1 MTDTIFQ
8 VISPEIERNLG
19 NSLCKLK
26 FLTLIT
32 DCSNRNADKMLPI
45 MVRGFDT
52 EKGVVVYK
60 LAVKLIP
67 NEKSETIMCELLNTG
82 RSWNIKDKI
91 CAFAADNCN
100 TNFGGINRKGEHNVF
115 YRLKQELGRDIVGVG
130 CASHVIHNAFDSACD
145 QLPINIEALAVNIFK
160 HFKLHTLRVEALKD
174 FCVDA
179 KVEYEKLVSHSGSR
193 FLSLCPAIQK
203 VYKLFF
209 SFFNF
214 NSYTYIFLDHQN
226 VFTVESLFSK
236 FDQRTKR
243 NQTLLQRWDWAILA

>member
-91 CAFAADNCN
+91 CAFAADN
-100 TNFGGINRKGEHNVF
+100 
-115 YRLKQELGRDIVGVG
+115 
-130 CASHVIHNAFDSACD
+130 
-145 QLPINIEALAVNIFK
+145 
-160 HFKLHTLRVEALKD
+160 
-174 FCVDA
+174 
-179 KVEYEKLVSHSGSR
+179 
-193 FLSLCPAIQK
+193 
-203 VYKLFF
+203 
-209 SFFNF
+209 
-214 NSYTYIFLDHQN
+214 
-226 VFTVESLFSK
+226 
-236 FDQRTKR
+236 
-243 NQTLLQRWDWAILA
+243 